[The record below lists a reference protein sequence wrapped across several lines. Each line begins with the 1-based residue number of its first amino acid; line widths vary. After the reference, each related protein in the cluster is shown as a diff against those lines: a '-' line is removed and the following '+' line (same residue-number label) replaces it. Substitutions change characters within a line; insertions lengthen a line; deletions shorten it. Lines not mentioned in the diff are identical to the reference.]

1 MRYTEKAGEIS
12 SLTCPPY
19 DIISEEERLALLRE
33 NEYNI
38 VRLELPKGE
47 DPYGEAG
54 RTLQSWESDGI
65 LRQDTDTGFYLY
77 EEEFSAYGQTK
88 VIKGIICL
96 VKLEEFSKGIILPH
110 EETLSKAKD
119 TGFT

>member
-65 LRQDTDTGFYLY
+65 LRQDTDTASISMRRSSLHTGRLRSSRAS
-77 EEEFSAYGQTK
+77 SA
-88 VIKGIICL
+88 L
-96 VKLEEFSKGIILPH
+96 
-110 EETLSKAKD
+110 
-119 TGFT
+119 